1 MSEYIADSA
10 ALTHTADRIRAKTS
24 STDPITWDAAK
35 GFGDAVD
42 AIQAGDNTY
51 MAETGSY
58 AMYKKVM
65 DVTAN
70 GVPNMW
76 GCTELEEFHAPNFN
90 GELPASTFRGCN
102 NLRIVDIPNVKSV
115 AGAFAFYEDAL
126 LETLIF
132 AKLNSSRNGG
142 WNNSGVFR
150 NCTGLKNVQFG
161 SVGYSAYPTASTIYN
176 AFDGDT
182 QNDLTITIYVPDDA
196 TLPISGQPWGAT
208 NATIVYRSITTGE
221 VIEV

>member
-10 ALTHTADRIRAKTS
+10 ALTHTADRIRAKTGG
-24 STDPITWDAAK
+24 TDSITWDAAK

-70 GVPNMW
+70 GVPSMW

-90 GELPASTFRGCN
+90 GELTADTFRGCN

-115 AGAFAFYEDAL
+115 AGSFAFYGDTL

-132 AKLNSSRNGG
+132 TKLNNSRNGG
-142 WNNSGVFR
+142 WNNAGVFR

-161 SVGYSAYPTASTIYN
+161 SVGYSAYPTASNIYN